1 MTKEDPMLNMRVGA
15 KSNEG
20 RNQETNDERT
30 IESEVANPL
39 TTLSAYLRV
48 EP

>member
-1 MTKEDPMLNMRVGA
+1 M
-15 KSNEG
+15 
-20 RNQETNDERT
+20 NQETAEDRT